1 MANMD
6 SPIYGKSFNQKL
18 IWTESEISMCVKLN
32 DTYDDI
38 IMTDAQTVS
47 NIFQTYLSRNRVGEY
62 AVTPEGTYAQ
72 LVTLK

>member
-1 MANMD
+1 MITNSMANMD

-32 DTYDDI
+32 DTYE
-38 IMTDAQTVS
+38 
-47 NIFQTYLSRNRVGEY
+47 TYLSRNRVGEY

>member
-1 MANMD
+1 MD

-18 IWTESEISMCVKLN
+18 IWTESEIIL
-32 DTYDDI
+32 
-38 IMTDAQTVS
+38 TDAQTGS